1 MAPEEETLAQEE
13 QTDDSPNNE
22 SPPDSGETEADQD
35 QIAKEWEEQLAGSES
50 EEDAQDAQAAPPPPA
65 PAAAPTG
72 TENLDFFLDLPLLV
86 TVELGRNKMAIH
98 DLLRLGQGSV
108 IELGKLV
115 GEPLEI
121 LVNDRLIARGEPVV
135 VNEKIGI
142 RLTDIVSAM
151 ERVEN
156 LG

>member
-13 QTDDSPNNE
+13 LNNA

-35 QIAKEWEEQLAGSES
+35 QMAKEWEEQLDGSDS
-50 EEDAQDAQAAPPPPA
+50 EDAAPPAPSPP

-72 TENLDFFLDLPLLV
+72 NENLDFILDLPLLV

-98 DLLRLGQGSV
+98 DLLRLGQGSI